1 MLWSILRLSRPLYMR
16 ITSIGWAA
24 RAGPG
29 TRETATP
36 SSTLFSKYKLRMESK
51 GKKVKSGGG
60 FGETGFKY
68 AEAEDQYTTE
78 KKKYQKA
85 ALGLQVR
92 IFLQ

>member
-1 MLWSILRLSRPLYMR
+1 
-16 ITSIGWAA
+16 
-24 RAGPG
+24 
-29 TRETATP
+29 
-36 SSTLFSKYKLRMESK
+36 MESK

>member
-1 MLWSILRLSRPLYMR
+1 
-16 ITSIGWAA
+16 
-24 RAGPG
+24 
-29 TRETATP
+29 
-36 SSTLFSKYKLRMESK
+36 MESK

-60 FGETGFKY
+60 FGETGFKF

-78 KKKYQKA
+78 KKKKYQKA

>member
-1 MLWSILRLSRPLYMR
+1 MLKVTQIMVKLLKKSKR
-16 ITSIGWAA
+16 TSYF
-24 RAGPG
+24 RN
-29 TRETATP
+29 
-36 SSTLFSKYKLRMESK
+36 LKFSKYKLRMESK